1 MVFVEMG
8 QVLTDHV
15 YLLEDRVR
23 FNDSFL
29 KNRGSFMKRT
39 GFTLVELMVVVA
51 IIGFLAMIAV
61 PNFMR
66 FLAKAKRAEAY
77 MNLSSIYA
85 AQKAHWAEHGR
96 YSDMLFG
103 EGGIGWKP
111 EGYKGGGSNENFY
124 YTYGFAS
131 GSEGKNYF
139 TGKLGTA
146 SSHLSMARADEKGF
160 VVVAAGDING
170 NGKPDIL
177 VVDEY
182 NNIRIVQDSLIN

>member
-77 MNLSSIYA
+77 MNLS
-85 AQKAHWAEHGR
+85 
-96 YSDMLFG
+96 
-103 EGGIGWKP
+103 
-111 EGYKGGGSNENFY
+111 
-124 YTYGFAS
+124 
-131 GSEGKNYF
+131 
-139 TGKLGTA
+139 
-146 SSHLSMARADEKGF
+146 
-160 VVVAAGDING
+160 
-170 NGKPDIL
+170 
-177 VVDEY
+177 
-182 NNIRIVQDSLIN
+182 